1 MNASMIRNRYVGDSV
16 ATASPARLVT
26 MLYDRLV
33 RDLATGEA
41 ALAVSDLAAANSALV
56 HAQDIVWEL
65 AAGLDPTRWSGGPAL
80 AALYQFTTPRFPR
93 RCLQSRCAAY
103 ARMGEIVPS
112 GVGRMRPYGGC
123 DITAR
128 RGRGTCVTS
137 FSLSTKKTPHC
148 GGLFFGGERGIRTPV
163 RLP

>member
-41 ALAVSDLAAANSALV
+41 ALAVSDLAAANAALV
-56 HAQDIVWEL
+56 HAQDVVWEL

-80 AALYQFTTPRFPR
+80 AALYQFIRSELVTANVKKDAARVVAVRQLVEP
-93 RCLQSRCAAY
+93 LQEAWHQAA
-103 ARMGEIVPS
+103 AEM
-112 GVGRMRPYGGC
+112 
-123 DITAR
+123 
-128 RGRGTCVTS
+128 TS
-137 FSLSTKKTPHC
+137 AGANPLAIPA
-148 GGLFFGGERGIRTPV
+148 
-163 RLP
+163 